1 MRERERE
8 RERENG
14 WKEIQ
19 TARGLFVWKRGML
32 DMVIGASHVRFI
44 SGLLSFFHLSS
55 SIRLLTLP
63 GLSLSLISLSSL
75 SLSLSLHT
83 FSLLIIISITFKYLH
98 FETQIHMYTFSRLD
112 NTVL

>member
-1 MRERERE
+1 MNEREREKGGGGERERERE
-8 RERENG
+8 RERE
-14 WKEIQ
+14 WVKEMQ
-19 TARGLFVWKRGML
+19 TARGLFVWKRGVL

-63 GLSLSLISLSSL
+63 GLSLS
-75 SLSLSLHT
+75 HT
-83 FSLLIIISITFKYLH
+83 PTLSLLIIISITFKYLH

-112 NTVL
+112 KTVL